1 MNNIIKGLRSLRGYT
16 QEKTANAIGI
26 TVRTYCRKEQN
37 PNLFTVGEIKK
48 LATFLDVEEKIFFE
62 KQLTFKAS

>member
-48 LATFLDVEEKIFFE
+48 LATFLSVEEKIFFE

>member
-26 TVRTYCRKEQN
+26 TVRTYCRKDRIERR
-37 PNLFTVGEIKK
+37 L
-48 LATFLDVEEKIFFE
+48 
-62 KQLTFKAS
+62 